1 MANALYQEGKRA
13 LGNKEIDLDLDTLTA
28 HLVLNT
34 YTFSQAHTSVATS
47 INSHIATAGAVPNA
61 ASANLS
67 GVSWSAAAVLD
78 STDPNFSTV
87 DGGQSIKAV
96 ILAKG
101 DTPIAYIDTGS
112 GFPFTSSGGDIT
124 INWSAS
130 GIFQL

>member
-28 HLVLNT
+28 HLILNS
-34 YTFSQAHTSVATS
+34 YTFSQSHTSVATS
-47 INSHIATAGAVPNA
+47 INSHIATAGGVANS
-61 ASANLS
+61 ASVNLS

-78 STDPNFSTV
+78 SSDPTFTSV
-87 DGGQSIKAV
+87 DAAQTIKGV
-96 ILAKG
+96 MISKG